1 MEMTNHTDILR
12 KAAVTLTDRGGQ
24 YGPADECF
32 ERIAKIASL
41 ILNKMITPY
50 DVAVIQMAVKLGRMP
65 ESRQD
70 EDHYVD
76 LVNYASF
83 AAEFSRPKAEHMP
96 QEHPAPQP
104 ISAPKPMLKTS
115 DIIADDVEEGIA
127 KLAQKLAPA
136 SMKQS

>member
-1 MEMTNHTDILR
+1 MTNHTDILR

-65 ESRQD
+65 ESRHD

-83 AAEFSRPKAEHMP
+83 AAEFSRPKEEPVRHEPVA
-96 QEHPAPQP
+96 QP
-104 ISAPKPMLKTS
+104 VSAPKPMLKTS
-115 DIIADDVEEGIA
+115 DLVMDEMEADIA
-127 KLAQKLAPA
+127 KMAQKLAPA
-136 SMKQS
+136 SLKQA

>member
-12 KAAVTLTDRGGQ
+12 KAAVTLTERGGQ

-50 DVAVIQMAVKLGRMP
+50 DVAVVQMAVKLGRMP
-65 ESRQD
+65 ESRHD

-76 LVNYASF
+76 LMNYASF
-83 AAEFSRPKAEHMP
+83 AAEFSRPKD
-96 QEHPAPQP
+96 QPAQPASQP
-104 ISAPKPMLKTS
+104 ITAPKPMLKT
-115 DIIADDVEEGIA
+115 ADMVAGDVEDGIA
-127 KLAQKLAPA
+127 ELAKKLAPA
-136 SMKQS
+136 SMKQA